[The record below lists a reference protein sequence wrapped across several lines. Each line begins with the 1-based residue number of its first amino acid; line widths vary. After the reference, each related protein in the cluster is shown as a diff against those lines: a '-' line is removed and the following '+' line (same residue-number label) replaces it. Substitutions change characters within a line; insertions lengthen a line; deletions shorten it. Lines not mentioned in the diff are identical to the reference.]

1 MIKFS
6 NFNLHSNLI
15 FVLLVF
21 CFGDVN
27 SPKVSDAQ
35 SKLENSFKW
44 FVDDQ
49 VKVSG
54 TILL

>member
-15 FVLLVF
+15 LVLLVF
-21 CFGDVN
+21 CFSDVK
-27 SPKVSDAQ
+27 SPKVSDAK
-35 SKLENSFKW
+35 SKLENSFEW